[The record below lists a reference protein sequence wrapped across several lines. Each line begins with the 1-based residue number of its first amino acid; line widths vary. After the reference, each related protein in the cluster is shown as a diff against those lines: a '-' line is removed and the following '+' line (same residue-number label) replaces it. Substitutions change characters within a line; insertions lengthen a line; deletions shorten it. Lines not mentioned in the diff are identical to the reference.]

1 MAKQTYSQIGSDLFD
16 LLLGRLES
24 GSHLAL
30 LGPRNSGKALV
41 LEELAQR
48 SLRQPEP
55 VRPQVVRLMWDDFR
69 TMGEE
74 RFVRTLAQRLGVEAR
89 SLGGAATP
97 LSGKLDR
104 LFERL
109 LRNRLRPLWLFV
121 QDILGFP
128 VPIARELLNAFHQC
142 KAGSFQ
148 ERLAVVVT
156 GSADFIPLTYGQL
169 SPYRHAEQFVLRG
182 TDRDYAARF
191 YCCRRMRQ
199 RGELTA
205 DPDVPP
211 EQIDLDREITPKA
224 FDYLY
229 EQTGGCIHLI
239 QEIVV
244 TAARHPY
251 TLQHFELGG
260 RWNLQQTRTCV
271 KSFVES
277 SMQNDFFCRM
287 ALREVEH
294 MPESFELLM
303 QVLREGKAPLPGAQ
317 PHQLE
322 VSGLLR
328 RERDGMAVVFSPIWH
343 RFLKRSVN
351 GRHVADVYAW
361 QRQWDK
367 AWACYRRLPAA
378 QRFRPVS
385 GHATFRLRSVLS
397 RWRNSF
403 AAFVDDGPEAVCEQF
418 YLGAKYLLGFDAGGL
433 YHAPGSPPCD
443 EPPNPKDLVRV
454 SSFGQGRLFV
464 PEPGRPS
471 VAIPRDDGAKRRDWL
486 DNLRTSVYSDPQIQ
500 LSWTPES
507 RPVLSLERRG
517 FGRDIDS
524 AEQKKVS
531 RVLGHFWH
539 AYDTACKIEFR
550 QKIGLL
556 YAKHYE
562 IMAKVNR
569 LLANDPLD
577 MGDVVRGAAEALIQE
592 AGYFRV
598 LICLVDPLRE
608 RIEAVAQAHHR
619 RAAEFHYK
627 TNYALNDGAPIEQCD
642 VQPWVVRKGEICVV
656 RDASS
661 SGQVNPATNW
671 RRAAE
676 MGMKAIAVVPMRIGD
691 EVIGTIHLE
700 RQDRE
705 VPSSAECDLFRTLA
719 SQIAAVFHQA
729 KRLML
734 LQQSVSVLTD
744 KIRIVDA
751 QRQILFLNQAAADDG
766 EWRPGWQARPL
777 HHRCL
782 RRSEAES
789 SEEECLIR
797 DVARGNRPVHRYHIL
812 PGEETRA
819 HDWLMAPIDDFR
831 AALEPPF
838 EANGRIGYVERIHDL
853 SGLYSVVRA
862 FQDWLT
868 EQGTRETARRILGF
882 FEREGFQWGRIYLV
896 QKTQDEEWIESFE
909 QFGMRN
915 QGHRNLFRDGGVRY
929 ARGGKDPQPWHAI
942 EVTKDLTTYE
952 ERKGIRANR
961 IVEAPP
967 ANGLPRFQ
975 VREAQSKRNLE
986 KGSAP
991 WIEAP
996 LCVGQRCIGKLS
1008 ISMPTDLRPAAWELL
1023 RIAVAGAAA
1032 ALDEARRSEED
1043 AERAVE
1049 EAWKT
1054 SSAMAAHQLAA
1065 KVGAARSFIKL
1076 AERRCT
1082 DETPQVEDFLRKAR
1096 ISLDRAFHILDD
1108 FKQYAADNPFE
1119 DTEVV
1124 SVWDL
1129 LKEGRANISDQFP
1142 GVGAVRLVGRAPR
1155 VSVDVSR
1162 RAFFE
1167 VLEILAENSIKHGK
1181 PGVRLELGAALAEPP
1196 AVLQAASKRFV
1207 RIACR
1212 DNGRGVPSRNKETIF
1227 HPFRTYHPQGTGLG
1241 LSIARRH
1248 VRRLGGE
1255 MTEEGRYGQGACFM
1269 IYLPVIEKGG

>member
-1 MAKQTYSQIGSDLFD
+1 MAKQTYSQIGNDLFD
-16 LLLGRLES
+16 LLTGRLES
-24 GSHLAL
+24 GSHVAL
-30 LGPRNSGKALV
+30 LGPRSSGKALV

-48 SLRQPEP
+48 TLRQPEWA
-55 VRPQVVRLMWDDFR
+55 RPQVVRLMWDDFR
-69 TMGEE
+69 TMGED
-74 RFVRTLAQRLGVEAR
+74 RFLRTLAERLGVEGR
-89 SLGGAATP
+89 SFGGRAMP
-97 LSGKLDR
+97 LSGKL
-104 LFERL
+104 ERL
-109 LRNRLRPLWLFV
+109 LERLLCNRLRPLWLFV

-128 VPIARELLNAFHQC
+128 VPIARELLSAFHQS
-142 KAGSFQ
+142 KTSAFQ

-191 YCCRRMRQ
+191 FCCRRMRQ
-199 RGELTA
+199 RGELAA

-211 EQIDLDREITPKA
+211 EAIVLDREITPKA

-251 TLQHFELGG
+251 TLQHFKLGG
-260 RWNLQQTRTCV
+260 RWNLQQTRACV
-271 KSFVES
+271 KHFVES
-277 SMQNDFFCRM
+277 SMTNDFFCRM

-294 MPESFELLM
+294 TPESFELLM
-303 QVLREGKAPLPGAQ
+303 QVLRDGNAPLPGAQ

-328 RERDGMAVVFSPIWH
+328 RERDGTGVVFSPIWL
-343 RFLKRSVN
+343 RFLKHLMN
-351 GRHVADVYAW
+351 GRHEADVYAW
-361 QRQWDK
+361 QRQWNK
-367 AWACYRRLPAA
+367 AWACYRKLPAA

-403 AAFVDDGPEAVCEQF
+403 ANFVDDGPEAVCEQL
-418 YLGAKYLLGFDAGGL
+418 YLGAKHLLGFDAGGL
-433 YHAPGSPPCD
+433 YHAPGGPPCVA
-443 EPPNPKDLVRV
+443 PPNARDLVRV
-454 SSFGQGRLFV
+454 SSFGHGRLFV
-464 PEPGRPS
+464 PESGKPS
-471 VAIPRDDGAKRRDWL
+471 VAVPRTDGSNRQDWL

-507 RPVLSLERRG
+507 RPVLLLERRG
-517 FGRDIDS
+517 FGREIDS
-524 AEQKKVS
+524 GEQKKVS
-531 RVLGHFWH
+531 RALDHFWH

-550 QKIGLL
+550 KNIGLL

-577 MGDVVRGAAEALIQE
+577 MGDVVRGAADALVEE

-619 RAAEFHYK
+619 RAAEFHYR
-627 TNYALNDGAPIEQCD
+627 TNYALNDDTPLEQCD
-642 VQPWVVRKGEICVV
+642 IQSWVVRMGEICVV
-656 RDASS
+656 RNASS
-661 SGQVNPATNW
+661 PSQVNPTTNW
-671 RRAAE
+671 RMAAE
-676 MGMKAIAVVPMRIGD
+676 MGIKAIAVVPMTIGD

-719 SQIAAVFHQA
+719 GQIASVFHQA

-751 QRQILFLNQAAADDG
+751 QRRILFLNQAAADDG
-766 EWRPGWQARPL
+766 EWRPGWQVRPPD
-777 HHRCL
+777 HRCL
-782 RRSEAES
+782 WRSEAES
-789 SEEECLIR
+789 SEEECLFT
-797 DVARGNRPVHRYHIL
+797 DVARGNTPVHRYHIL

-831 AALEPPF
+831 ASLEPPF

-862 FQDWLT
+862 FQDWLN
-868 EQGTRETARRILGF
+868 EQGTRETARQILGF
-882 FEREGFQWGRIYLV
+882 LEREGFQWARIYLV
-896 QKTQDEEWIESFE
+896 QKTQDEERLESFE

-915 QGHRNLFRDGGVRY
+915 QRHRNRFRDGGVCF
-929 ARGGKDPQPWHAI
+929 ARGAKDPQPWHAI
-942 EVTKDLTTYE
+942 EVAKDLATYE
-952 ERKGIRANR
+952 ERKGIRANT
-961 IVEAPP
+961 IVEVPP
-967 ANGLPRFQ
+967 VNGLPRFQ
-975 VREAQSKRNLE
+975 VREAQSKGDLE

-996 LCVGQRCIGKLS
+996 LCVGQRCVGKLS
-1008 ISMPTDLRPAAWELL
+1008 ISMPADLRPGAWELL

-1032 ALDEARRSEED
+1032 ALDEARRYEED
-1043 AERAVE
+1043 ADRAVE

-1082 DETPQVEDFLRKAR
+1082 DETPQVQDFLRRAR
-1096 ISLDRAFHILDD
+1096 TSLDRAFHILDD

-1119 DTEVV
+1119 DMEAA

-1129 LKEGRANISDQFP
+1129 LKEARANIADQFP
-1142 GVGAVRLVGRAPR
+1142 GVDGVGLVGRAPR
-1155 VSVDVSR
+1155 VWVNVSR
-1162 RAFFE
+1162 RAFAE

-1227 HPFRTYHPQGTGLG
+1227 QPFRTYHPQGTGLG